1 VWFVTKL
8 DPIWNRARADLLL
21 REGNNEKNMFLWE
34 HSSCVAHA
42 ALRIAH
48 LPEVCVRAI
57 DEAAL
62 AAAALYHDAAW
73 IASLGE
79 GTVSSAL
86 TIVIHARSERHRELG
101 ARKMEESLAGL
112 LEPES
117 VALASEAIRTLDE
130 RSIESIEGQIVREA
144 ETLNEFGA
152 VSFCVAMRRDTL
164 EGKGIQTAIET
175 WHRQGEYHYWSA
187 LLRDSFRFDS
197 VRELAKRRL
206 SLLGRFMEEL
216 EQQHNCDDLSP

>member
-1 VWFVTKL
+1 MTKL
-8 DPIWNRARADLLL
+8 DPIWNRARADLLI

-34 HSSCVAHA
+34 HSSCVAQA

-48 LPEVCVRAI
+48 LPEVCARTI

-73 IASLGE
+73 IGSLRE
-79 GTVSSAL
+79 GPVSSAL
-86 TIVIHARSERHRELG
+86 EIGIHARDERHRELG
-101 ARKMEESLAGL
+101 AQKMEESLAGL
-112 LEPES
+112 LEPKS
-117 VALASEAIRTLDE
+117 VALASVAIRTLDE
-130 RSIESIEGQIVREA
+130 RSIESTEGQIVREA

-152 VSFCVAMRRDTL
+152 VSFCVTIRKDIL
-164 EGKGIQTAIET
+164 EGKGVQAAIDT
-175 WHRQGEYHYWSA
+175 WHRQGEYHYWPA

-206 SLLGRFMEEL
+206 CLLGRFMEEL
-216 EQQHNCDDLSP
+216 EQQHNCDDLAP